1 MPDAVIVA
9 TTRSP
14 IGRTPKGSLAGMR
27 PDELSA
33 QIVQA
38 ALADGRFLVLPHPEV
53 AGYYAHRAT
62 EPDRWLAGM
71 NRLQP
76 HVDAEDVTA

>member
-1 MPDAVIVA
+1 MADAVIVA

-33 QIVQA
+33 
-38 ALADGRFLVLPHPEV
+38 RSSRRRWPT
-53 AGYYAHRAT
+53 AGSWCCRTPRWPATMRTAPPSPTAGWRA
-62 EPDRWLAGM
+62 
-71 NRLQP
+71 
-76 HVDAEDVTA
+76 